1 MATFTCKIEWG
12 AGTGGLVGNS
22 DSSKAMSK
30 AAGKSP
36 TKRSSMTRGKS
47 KNPMDAL
54 REQVQTQTQKITQLE
69 YENKSLKERLD
80 GLRKAR
86 AATTKVV
93 KAATQFSELKK
104 KEIKLPLLVPA
115 PKEDHNKCEAEIR
128 SLKDKIEDMKDI
140 HMMEVENYKNQIM
153 DKIEGSKEMSADIN
167 RLQALCRQLQT
178 KSPHRVPVVIPQPQ
192 KPGVDAGMLAEL
204 QRRLKESMEATAA
217 CASVA
222 QAREEQAARAESERL
237 KAEGHAKKAM
247 LELVASKR
255 KLQLSEEKYNEE
267 VTKMRGNLELM
278 KKAWKKRED
287 DWAAY
292 NEEREAA
299 WKKDAA
305 VWMDSAKS
313 KVAEMQMGA
322 DLIAKLTENRLG
334 GD

>member
-1 MATFTCKIEWG
+1 
-12 AGTGGLVGNS
+12 
-22 DSSKAMSK
+22 
-30 AAGKSP
+30 
-36 TKRSSMTRGKS
+36 
-47 KNPMDAL
+47 
-54 REQVQTQTQKITQLE
+54 
-69 YENKSLKERLD
+69 
-80 GLRKAR
+80 
-86 AATTKVV
+86 
-93 KAATQFSELKK
+93 
-104 KEIKLPLLVPA
+104 
-115 PKEDHNKCEAEIR
+115 
-128 SLKDKIEDMKDI
+128 
-140 HMMEVENYKNQIM
+140 
-153 DKIEGSKEMSADIN
+153 
-167 RLQALCRQLQT
+167 
-178 KSPHRVPVVIPQPQ
+178 
-192 KPGVDAGMLAEL
+192 
-204 QRRLKESMEATAA
+204 
-217 CASVA
+217 
-222 QAREEQAARAESERL
+222 
-237 KAEGHAKKAM
+237 M